1 MGECGS
7 ALFAFPRMVSSFT
20 KALFGG
26 EKEDIGT
33 ENTCSLDI
41 KEEQSRTYLG
51 PTPGQQDNRTTGQCL
66 TAQSLGHPLYCF
78 VQTGM
83 TVNGCRHILNRPSHL
98 HG

>member
-51 PTPGQQDNRTTGQCL
+51 PTPGLRTFQD
-66 TAQSLGHPLYCF
+66 
-78 VQTGM
+78 
-83 TVNGCRHILNRPSHL
+83 
-98 HG
+98 